1 MTKKKAPVYSS
12 NCKTGTNTNFQLNS
26 TTLEENNQVSRK
38 CNISPEEVSALK
50 KRYDRVAFTVNG
62 NCLTGDGIVHGDVI
76 AVDFTKMPKPPKYK
90 SRDGKAHLDF
100 CLCYARHPGQLNP
113 AVMAKEYSGKW
124 GPFQLVSTHPK
135 QKQGQLT
142 LGCSFLAD
150 EIFGVVYACW
160 DKDGNLK
167 WEIDTSDYPR
177 TLVEYST
184 IKGGNVGEPMSM
196 EEAKEGLA

>member
-1 MTKKKAPVYSS
+1 MQLCRSIFSQVCKDQIVSKNTVTIIKKFRGRA
-12 NCKTGTNTNFQLNS
+12 NFS
-26 TTLEENNQVSRK
+26 
-38 CNISPEEVSALK
+38 
-50 KRYDRVAFTVNG
+50 VNG
-62 NCLTGDGIVHGDVI
+62 NCLAGAGIIHGDI
-76 AVDFTKMPKPPKYK
+76 IGIDFTRMPKPPKYK
-90 SRDGKAHLDF
+90 SRDGEKHQDF
-100 CLCYARHPGQLNP
+100 CLCYAQYPGQLNP

-135 QKQGQLT
+135 QKPGQLT
-142 LGCSFLAD
+142 LGCSFPAD

-196 EEAKEGLA
+196 EEAREGLA

>member
-1 MTKKKAPVYSS
+1 MTKKKAPVYSG
-12 NCKTGTNTNFQLNS
+12 NCKTGTKTIYRLHSTIFDLNCK
-26 TTLEENNQVSRK
+26 EVIVSQDTVRR
-38 CNISPEEVSALK
+38 IK
-50 KRYDRVAFTVNG
+50 KQHDRAAFPVNG
-62 NCLTGDGIVHGDVI
+62 DCLAGAGIIHGDIVG
-76 AVDFTKMPKPPKYK
+76 VDFTRMPKPPKYK
-90 SRDGKAHLDF
+90 SRDEEVHQDF
-100 CLCYARHPGQLNP
+100 CLCYARYPGQSNL
-113 AVMAKEYSGKW
+113 AVMVKECSGKW

-135 QKQGQLT
+135 QKPGQLT
-142 LGCSFLAD
+142 LGCSFPAD

-196 EEAKEGLA
+196 EEAREGLA